1 MLSNDH
7 IAILKAHIHRESE
20 VWVKEY
26 IQNRKAVLERR
37 RTKATGQLIASME
50 YALTQ
55 VASGAVTNV
64 IELAFEEY
72 GRYVDMKKLK
82 PAGGGTEYIA
92 ALAQWIVDKG
102 LYEKMVQQYIETR
115 KLRKPPANVLQ
126 NLAWAMAKKRAE
138 RTPKRTKW
146 YAASSTGA
154 VSDLF
159 NRVAAGLPD
168 IIITELKKGF
178 E

>member
-1 MLSNDH
+1 MLSDNH
-7 IAILKAHIHRESE
+7 IEILKDHIHRESE

-26 IQNRKAVLERR
+26 IQNRKTVLEKRGS
-37 RTKATGQLIASME
+37 KATGQLISSLQF
-50 YALTQ
+50 ALTQ
-55 VASGAVTNV
+55 ATSGAVTNT
-64 IELAFEEY
+64 IEIAFNES
-72 GRYVDMKKLK
+72 GRFIDMKRLK
-82 PAGGGTEYIA
+82 PSEGGDEYIA
-92 ALAQWIVDKG
+92 ALAKWIVDKG
-102 LYEKMVQQYIETR
+102 LYEKMVQRYIETR
-115 KLRKPPANVLQ
+115 KLRKAPANVLQ

-146 YAASSTGA
+146 YASSSTGA

-168 IIITELKKGF
+168 IIIKELKKGF

>member
-1 MLSNDH
+1 MLSDNH
-7 IAILKAHIHRESE
+7 IEILKAHIHHESE

-26 IQNRKAVLERR
+26 IQNRKTVLEKKRA
-37 RTKATGQLIASME
+37 KVSGELISSLQ

-55 VASGAVTNV
+55 VTSGAVTNT
-64 IELAFEEY
+64 IEIAFAEH
-72 GRYVDMKKLK
+72 GRFVDIKKLK
-82 PAGGGTEYIA
+82 PAAGGEDY
-92 ALAQWIVDKG
+92 LAELAKFIVEKG
-102 LYEKMVQQYIETR
+102 LYQKMVQRYIETR
-115 KLRKPPANVLQ
+115 KLRKAPPNVLQ

-146 YAASSTGA
+146 YASSSTGA

-168 IIITELKKGF
+168 IIIKELKHGF